1 MYVYSF
7 SMFVRD
13 TDCIALFYSTAD
25 LSDSIVVIDIDF
37 EMLLLLLLFLSLRLS
52 FC

>member
-13 TDCIALFYSTAD
+13 TDCIVLFYSTAD
-25 LSDSIVVIDIDF
+25 LSDSIVVINIDF
-37 EMLLLLLLFLSLRLS
+37 ELLLLLLLALRLS
-52 FC
+52 FW